1 MKSESRTAKCVWNI
15 TSVNATAV
23 KGYIYIYLFQGFYTW
38 WEKARLESMSVNHE
52 VRDVLPSYIPVKI
65 FTCFSAAFQLARQQH
80 TWVTYLLFFPTHFT
94 RCKSRACVYLWS
106 KHGICWCYSCSVI
119 NINCIYAHFRRKTK
133 ERDKDIGH
141 GMWKVCQPGL
151 LRRWWRREREREKK
165 ITTRKRKNG
174 NKYTGKKR

>member
-1 MKSESRTAKCVWNI
+1 
-15 TSVNATAV
+15 
-23 KGYIYIYLFQGFYTW
+23 
-38 WEKARLESMSVNHE
+38 MSVNHE

-65 FTCFSAAFQLARQQH
+65 FTCFLAAFQLARQQH

-151 LRRWWRREREREKK
+151 LRRWWRRERKREKK
-165 ITTRKRKNG
+165 ITRKRKNG
-174 NKYTGKKR
+174 NKYTGGKSVKLFETKSPILSNVLVQNKKCNEREKQECKYQWDVFTL

>member
-1 MKSESRTAKCVWNI
+1 
-15 TSVNATAV
+15 
-23 KGYIYIYLFQGFYTW
+23 
-38 WEKARLESMSVNHE
+38 MSVNHE

-151 LRRWWRREREREKK
+151 LRRWWRRERKREKK
-165 ITTRKRKNG
+165 QGREKMVMSIRGKSVKLFETKSPLLSNVRPKQEMYWKGKTKEC
-174 NKYTGKKR
+174 KYQCDVFTS